1 MNIRRR
7 VTLTAGL
14 TLIVITLPVVRA
26 VDGQAER
33 LRPPGD
39 FEGIADLDARSKALF
54 GEAALV
60 MRHPRC
66 VNCHPDGDR
75 PLQGNRPAYPHQPP
89 VERGDHRGQGVTTMR
104 CTTCH
109 GPENFDAGRV
119 PGVEGW
125 RLADR
130 TMAWEEKSAGD
141 ICRQI
146 LDRNRNGNHD
156 KDFIVEHLKHH
167 PLVGWAWSPGAG
179 RDSAPG
185 TWGEFRALIDAWD
198 KSGAKCP

>member
-1 MNIRRR
+1 VNFRRL
-7 VTLTAGL
+7 VTVTAGL
-14 TLIVITLPVVRA
+14 SLVVVTLPLLRA
-26 VDGQAER
+26 ASGQADR
-33 LRPPGD
+33 LRPPSD
-39 FEGIADLDARSKALF
+39 FAGIANLDARSKAFF

-60 MRHPRC
+60 MRHARC

-75 PLQGNRPAYPHQPP
+75 PLQGNRAGYPHQPP
-89 VERGDHRGQGVTTMR
+89 VQRGDDEGRGVTTMR

-130 TMAWEEKSAGD
+130 TMAWEGKSAAY

-146 LDRNRNGNHD
+146 LDPGRNGGHD
-156 KDFIVEHLKHH
+156 KDFIVRHLKEH

-179 RDSAPG
+179 RESAPG
-185 TWGEFRALIDAWD
+185 TWQEFRELIDAWD